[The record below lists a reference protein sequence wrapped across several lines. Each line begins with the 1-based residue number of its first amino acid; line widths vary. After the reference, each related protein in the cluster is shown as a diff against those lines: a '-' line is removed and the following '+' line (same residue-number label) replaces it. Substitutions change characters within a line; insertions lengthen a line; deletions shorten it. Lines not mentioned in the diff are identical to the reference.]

1 MKTELLISNDE
12 PIELP
17 EEEEVVSLTV
27 KMRDSARNQIAAD
40 VEAFLAS
47 GGSIVE
53 SPIIRREF
61 TSETYQ
67 KSTFATGHSAT
78 QLRNCQ
84 NYPKTASSNSDKEDA
99 ELSPI
104 ASMQNIIAYKK
115 IDGSNAFSVTV
126 RRRHFGTFYDVK
138 LAQRARDNARQE
150 LCMPP
155 VAEDKFS
162 CEAWK

>member
-1 MKTELLISNDE
+1 LKTEIITNNDE

-17 EEEEVVSLTV
+17 YEEEVVSLTV
-27 KMRDSARNQIAAD
+27 KMRDSVRDQIAAD
-40 VEAFLAS
+40 VEAFLAN

-61 TSETYQ
+61 ASETYQ
-67 KSTFATGHSAT
+67 NSIFAAGHSAT

-84 NYPKTASSNSDKEDA
+84 NSPKAADNNSDKEEV

-115 IDGSNAFSVTV
+115 IDGSDAFSVTV

-138 LAQRARDNARQE
+138 LAQKARDKARQE

-155 VAEDKFS
+155 VA
-162 CEAWK
+162 AGRMI

>member
-1 MKTELLISNDE
+1 MKTELITSSDE

-17 EEEEVVSLTV
+17 EDEVVSLTV
-27 KMRDSARNQIAAD
+27 KMRESARNQIAAD
-40 VEAFLAS
+40 TEAFLVS
-47 GGSIVE
+47 GGVIVE
-53 SPIIRREF
+53 SPIIRREL
-61 TSETYQ
+61 TIETYQ
-67 KSTFATGHSAT
+67 NSIFAAAHSAT
-78 QLRNCQ
+78 QLKNCQ
-84 NYPKTASSNSDKEDA
+84 SSPKAASSNSDKEDA

-155 VAEDKFS
+155 VAADRMI
-162 CEAWK
+162 